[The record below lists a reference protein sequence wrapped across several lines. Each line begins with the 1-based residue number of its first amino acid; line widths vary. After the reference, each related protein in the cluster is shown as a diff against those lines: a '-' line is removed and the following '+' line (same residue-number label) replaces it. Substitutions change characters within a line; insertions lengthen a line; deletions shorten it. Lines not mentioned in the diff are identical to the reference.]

1 MTMISRRIFVAL
13 ASLAMGLAGGLLP
26 AALPARAQTQ
36 ISFYYPVAVGGAV
49 TKIVDAMV
57 ADFEKANPDI
67 KVKAIYSGG
76 YQDTITKILTALKG
90 GDAPQVAVAL
100 STDMF
105 TLIDEDAIIPYDDLV
120 KGEAGKSW
128 FSSFYPA
135 FMQNSQTGGKTWG
148 IPFQRSTVVL
158 YWNKDAFKAAGL
170 DPEKAP
176 ATWDEMREFATK
188 LTKRDASGNVSQW
201 GIEIP
206 SGGSFPYWLFQGL
219 ATQNGAILMNEE
231 GTKVAFDK
239 PAVAE
244 ALQYWVDL
252 TSKDK
257 VAPSGLVEWGTT
269 PKDFFEGKTA
279 MMWTTTGN
287 LTNVR
292 DNAKFPFGVAM
303 LPAKLRRGTP
313 TGGGNF
319 YLFKKSTP
327 EQNAAAVKF
336 VQFMTSPE
344 QAARWSIATGYIG
357 VSPAAFET
365 KALAD
370 YVASFPPAA
379 VARDQLQYAVAEFST
394 HDNQRVTK
402 VFDDNLQAAL
412 TGTKSPAQALKDA
425 QAEAERLLRSYQ

>member
-1 MTMISRRIFVAL
+1 M
-13 ASLAMGLAGGLLP
+13 
-26 AALPARAQTQ
+26 
-36 ISFYYPVAVGGAV
+36 

-239 PAVAE
+239 PAVVE

-336 VQFMTSPE
+336 VRVHDEPGAGGAMVDRHGLYRRLAGGLRDQGAQGLCRELSAGGRGARSASIRGRRVLDARQSARHQGLRRQSPGGADRHEIASPSPE
-344 QAARWSIATGYIG
+344 GCPGRGR
-357 VSPAAFET
+357 
-365 KALAD
+365 KALA
-370 YVASFPPAA
+370 VLSI
-379 VARDQLQYAVAEFST
+379 VQETTR
-394 HDNQRVTK
+394 
-402 VFDDNLQAAL
+402 
-412 TGTKSPAQALKDA
+412 
-425 QAEAERLLRSYQ
+425 RLEP

>member
-1 MTMISRRIFVAL
+1 MTMISRRIFLAL
-13 ASLAMGLAGGLLP
+13 ASLGVGLAGGLLP
-26 AALPARAQTQ
+26 AALPARAQTP

-120 KGEAGKSW
+120 KGQAGKSW

-170 DPEKAP
+170 DPDKAP
-176 ATWDEMREFATK
+176 ASWDEMREFATK

-206 SGGSFPYWLFQGL
+206 SGGSF
-219 ATQNGAILMNEE
+219 A
-231 GTKVAFDK
+231 KRR
-239 PAVAE
+239 
-244 ALQYWVDL
+244 DL
-252 TSKDK
+252 H
-257 VAPSGLVEWGTT
+257 E
-269 PKDFFEGKTA
+269 
-279 MMWTTTGN
+279 
-287 LTNVR
+287 
-292 DNAKFPFGVAM
+292 
-303 LPAKLRRGTP
+303 
-313 TGGGNF
+313 
-319 YLFKKSTP
+319 
-327 EQNAAAVKF
+327 
-336 VQFMTSPE
+336 
-344 QAARWSIATGYIG
+344 
-357 VSPAAFET
+357 
-365 KALAD
+365 
-370 YVASFPPAA
+370 
-379 VARDQLQYAVAEFST
+379 
-394 HDNQRVTK
+394 
-402 VFDDNLQAAL
+402 
-412 TGTKSPAQALKDA
+412 
-425 QAEAERLLRSYQ
+425 